1 MRKRMTW
8 MSIISVVA
16 ALTVTAAMA
25 STASAAAWRFGGTE
39 LTGSETVV
47 AETAASNLT
56 LPGLTTTCKASIAMT
71 ISNSGGKGTASVESM
86 SLSGCGTNGVCTVVS
101 ATAPGTPWSGSTQVV
116 GGNSYLVVSGFSNK
130 ILYGGELCAIEGW
143 TINYKGSIG
152 GLFDNSTSKL
162 IFNEASAAATG
173 SSLKS
178 IGETKTGYD
187 AEYSVKATGSHVGQA
202 LTLS

>member
-1 MRKRMTW
+1 MTW
-8 MSIISVVA
+8 MSVLSVLA
-16 ALTVTAAMA
+16 AI
-25 STASAAAWRFGGTE
+25 TASAAMATAASAKPVWRFGGTE
-39 LTGSETVV
+39 LSGSETVV
-47 AETAASNLT
+47 AETAASTLT
-56 LPGLTTTCKASIAMT
+56 LPGLATTCKASIAMT

-86 SLSGCGTNGVCTVVS
+86 SLSGCGTNGVCTVES

-116 GGNSYLVVSGFSNK
+116 GESSYLVVQGFSNK

-143 TINYKGSIG
+143 TINYRGSVG
-152 GLFDNSTSKL
+152 GLFDNSSSKL

-187 AEYSVKATGSHVGQA
+187 AEYSVKATGTHAGQT